1 MATIKI
7 REIQLEIKDLTTA
20 QSVKITGG
28 DNPGMAPE
36 GAYEAGV
43 GVASGCH
50 GIAESSRGGG
60 GGNRDKD
67 FWACISLM

>member
-7 REIQLEIKDLTTA
+7 REIQLEIEDLTTA
-20 QSVKITGG
+20 QSGKITGG

-43 GVASGCH
+43 GVA
-50 GIAESSRGGG
+50 ESSRGGG
-60 GGNRDKD
+60 GGSRYND
-67 FWACISLM
+67 FWACISLL